1 MDNISV
7 DKLSTRTHK
16 NISSKIFAPL
26 VLVRGGAGTARRGVL
41 TATETG
47 DWRLGRVW
55 QLQGPAHAGMLT
67 LTPTLP
73 LTWSV
78 GIFLEIQGWINYI

>member
-47 DWRLGRVW
+47 DWRLGPR
-55 QLQGPAHAGMLT
+55 LAAAGPSTCRPAYTDTAAHLVSGDFGYSGMDKLY
-67 LTPTLP
+67 
-73 LTWSV
+73 
-78 GIFLEIQGWINYI
+78 LE

>member
-1 MDNISV
+1 MPPETCWQNDFQFSYSHHFLPERGYVDNISV

-55 QLQGPAHAGMLT
+55 QL
-67 LTPTLP
+67 
-73 LTWSV
+73 
-78 GIFLEIQGWINYI
+78 

>member
-55 QLQGPAHAGMLT
+55 QL
-67 LTPTLP
+67 
-73 LTWSV
+73 
-78 GIFLEIQGWINYI
+78 